1 MCLDI
6 KPILI
11 TVLTRMGENYNVLR
25 LKLFFICRIKYLQI
39 NCIFYRDIYIITF
52 IWPQMV
58 SELFQ
63 KVQDSYVQQTELG
76 WKRRGQRQQSTTAA
90 SHFLQS
96 LTELTTRLERYQQRK
111 LADTEHH
118 YQICG
123 FVWKPAQYHQKGYFF
138 TACVENTVL
147 ANGSIHSAVK

>member
-1 MCLDI
+1 MQNQVPTDKLH
-6 KPILI
+6 ILQ
-11 TVLTRMGENYNVLR
+11 G
-25 LKLFFICRIKYLQI
+25 YL
-39 NCIFYRDIYIITF
+39 YIITF

-138 TACVENTVL
+138 TACVVNTVL
-147 ANGSIHSAVK
+147 ANEFHSQCCLHLLLTLCLNASKSHC